1 MTVRSIYSPF
11 RPKLTDLFVEPYK
24 YEQISR
30 ELDRSMDEVI
40 TMAKDLQAVMDH
52 AHDEGK
58 MDTEGDRWTWHI
70 WNPRPES
77 QV

>member
-1 MTVRSIYSPF
+1 MVRCLYPSF
-11 RPKLTDLFVEPYK
+11 GARLTDFFVGPYK
-24 YEQISR
+24 YEQIAT
-30 ELDRSMDEVI
+30 ELDRSMDDVI
-40 TMAKDLQAVMDH
+40 MMAKDLQAVMDH

-58 MDTEGDRWTWHI
+58 MTTEGDWWTWHI